1 MLPARDQEVQLMPEA
16 WERLRL
22 LRQFYDGDEGDDC
35 EEGKEKFDSVGYPVQ
50 RKRIGQRYRRIRQ

>member
-1 MLPARDQEVQLMPEA
+1 MPEA
-16 WERLRL
+16 RERRRL